1 MICAMSRLGLAIF
14 MASLMLVCLYLTG
27 TMGHAGAESGTNE
40 HHIRFLHLADL
51 HAQLEEHWEFFPE
64 HPDHF
69 RRMGGFA
76 RIKTVLDQKRRESRG
91 PVFTMDGG
99 DTFQGSALAA
109 WTQGAAVIPPLNA
122 LKIDVGVPGNWDV
135 VYGPEVF
142 RKLFRDV
149 SYQVVCYN
157 FHEIEGGARLFPPA
171 IVLER
176 EGVRVAFVGVTD
188 PTTTIRQPPAEVTGL
203 DSTRLDGLRRFV
215 QELRLKERPD
225 LVVLVDHTGL
235 APSVQLAHDIP
246 EFDIVF
252 SGHTHERV
260 YEPIHVGQTIVVE
273 PGSMGSFLG
282 QLDVTLKD
290 GRITSSQ
297 FQLIEID
304 AAQFPEDAQV
314 KRLIETVKAPF
325 ASRLSEVVG
334 ETQTSLLRYDVLE
347 ASMDNLIADAV
358 REATHS
364 DIAFT
369 NGFRFSPPIPAGP
382 ITEADLWNMLPL
394 DTRLKTGHV
403 TGGQLKQYLEEE
415 MELVFAQDPFALS
428 GGWGPRPSGLD
439 MQFIA
444 KAPKGQRV
452 KVVEIQGVPLK
463 AMQSYTL
470 GGCERDGEPMEVICR
485 LKGVQEAR
493 YVPGTI
499 HSVLKAYLRAHS
511 PIARPAEKRVR
522 ALDLPSPLWSQYS
535 TLHRMWSLPG
545 DAIAVGTPGH

>member
-1 MICAMSRLGLAIF
+1 MFRCVRRLGLALSTV
-14 MASLMLVCLYLTG
+14 SLILVSIALTG
-27 TMGHAGAESGTNE
+27 STGYTGAASAANE

-64 HPDHF
+64 HPDHL

-76 RIKTVLDQKRRESRG
+76 RIKTVLEQKRRESRG

-109 WTQGAAVIPPLNA
+109 WTQGEAVISPLNA
-122 LKIDVGVPGNWDV
+122 LMIDVGVPGNWDV
-135 VYGPEVF
+135 VYGPQVF

-149 SYQVVCYN
+149 NYRVVCYN
-157 FHEIEGGARLFPPA
+157 FHETEGGTRLFPPA

-188 PTTTIRQPPAEVTGL
+188 PTTTVRQPPAEVTGL

-215 QELRLKERPD
+215 QKLREKERPD
-225 LVVLVDHTGL
+225 LMVLLDHTGL

-260 YEPIHVGQTIVVE
+260 YEPILVGQTIVVE

-290 GRITSSQ
+290 GRITSSH

-314 KRLIETVKAPF
+314 KQLIETVKAPF

-334 ETQTSLLRYDVLE
+334 ETKTTLRRYDVLE

-358 REATHS
+358 REAT
-364 DIAFT
+364 
-369 NGFRFSPPIPAGP
+369 
-382 ITEADLWNMLPL
+382 
-394 DTRLKTGHV
+394 
-403 TGGQLKQYLEEE
+403 Q
-415 MELVFAQDPFALS
+415 
-428 GGWGPRPSGLD
+428 
-439 MQFIA
+439 
-444 KAPKGQRV
+444 
-452 KVVEIQGVPLK
+452 
-463 AMQSYTL
+463 
-470 GGCERDGEPMEVICR
+470 
-485 LKGVQEAR
+485 
-493 YVPGTI
+493 
-499 HSVLKAYLRAHS
+499 
-511 PIARPAEKRVR
+511 
-522 ALDLPSPLWSQYS
+522 
-535 TLHRMWSLPG
+535 
-545 DAIAVGTPGH
+545 